1 MRAAFA
7 DLIAACDDA
16 VAEVTT
22 AALAHMAARLGRF
35 VLDTAEERREIGRL
49 EFHDLL
55 VRARRLLRSPEHGVA
70 VRHSLG
76 TRYPRLLLDEF
87 QDTDPIQIELAVLIA
102 ADPTIDITGKAWHE
116 IETRPGSLFLVGDP
130 KQSIYRFRRADIGT
144 FLTAREHISDRP
156 ALTVNFRTTKP
167 IITWINK
174 VFGEL
179 IVAEPGSQ
187 AEYVALSAHRQE
199 SAPVGPAVA
208 VLGAETR
215 GEAQR

>member
-1 MRAAFA
+1 
-7 DLIAACDDA
+7 
-16 VAEVTT
+16 
-22 AALAHMAARLGRF
+22 MAARLGRF
-35 VLDTAEERREIGRL
+35 VLDTAEERARSVGSSFTICSSG
-49 EFHDLL
+49 
-55 VRARRLLRSPEHGVA
+55 RRLLRSPEHGVA

-174 VFGEL
+174 VLANSSSPSREARPSMSPCRH
-179 IVAEPGSQ
+179 IARSRH
-187 AEYVALSAHRQE
+187 LSVRPSPC
-199 SAPVGPAVA
+199 SAPRP
-208 VLGAETR
+208 TR
-215 GEAQR
+215 RSSALTNCAP